1 MHLKIKA
8 YLIASIVCQTSKA
21 LGCFSND
28 VDGDGDGDGNGER
41 RKTNRFSLIAKQ
53 HFFALTARLQRE
65 ISLGDVNTG
74 RRIFLSLIYA
84 WVTLSLRIHFKGNSP
99 TYE

>member
-8 YLIASIVCQTSKA
+8 YLIARIVCQTSKA
-21 LGCFSND
+21 LGGFSND
-28 VDGDGDGDGNGER
+28 VDGDGDGNGER
-41 RKTNRFSLIAKQ
+41 RKSNRFSLIAKQ